1 MAIRAKCPHCGYTF
15 ALHERALGR
24 ALACP
29 SCEHEIK
36 LPSKE
41 EVEVA
46 KAKKAAT
53 TKSPASA
60 ASRAPTLKARAVG
73 VQPAAG
79 NSHEQVGEEKKPKK
93 RRKKKHEF
101 NHEEAW
107 DITPMVDVAFLLLI
121 FFMVTNSFSIQ
132 KVIRTARQVSDKGS
146 TNAQVQTVEKA
157 NFVTVQIDDQ
167 DAFSVVSS
175 SGGQEDAFS
184 KQDLILILA
193 RVKEEGGE
201 EMTDLTVEAHED
213 STHGAVVAALDAGR
227 AANFTKFKTT
237 VVEQF
242 Q

>member
-1 MAIRAKCPHCGYTF
+1 M
-15 ALHERALGR
+15 
-24 ALACP
+24 ACP

-46 KAKKAAT
+46 KAKK
-53 TKSPASA
+53 SA
-60 ASRAPTLKARAVG
+60 ASKTASPVSSRPQTLKARAVG
-73 VQPAAG
+73 VQP
-79 NSHEQVGEEKKPKK
+79 NQVGAPEHVEEERKPKK

-132 KVIRTARQVSDKGS
+132 KVIRTARQMSDKAS
-146 TNAQVQTVEKA
+146 TSQQVQTSDKV

-167 DAFSVVSS
+167 DAFSVVSPG
-175 SGGQEDAFS
+175 GGQEDAFS

-193 RVKEEGGE
+193 RAKEEGGE
-201 EMTDLTVEAHED
+201 DLTDLTVEAHED

-227 AANFTKFKTT
+227 AANFSKFKTT

-242 Q
+242 N

>member
-1 MAIRAKCPHCGYTF
+1 MTIRAKCPHCGYTF

-36 LPSKE
+36 LPSKD

-53 TKSPASA
+53 SSRPAAPA
-60 ASRAPTLKARAVG
+60 APRTPTLKARAVG
-73 VQPAAG
+73 TQPTQQIPP
-79 NSHEQVGEEKKPKK
+79 EPEERKPKK
-93 RRKKKHEF
+93 RKKNKHEF

-132 KVIRTARQVSDKGS
+132 KVIRTARQISDKPS
-146 TNAQVQTVEKA
+146 TSATVQTAEKITS
-157 NFVTVQIDDQ
+157 VTVQIDDQ
-167 DAFSVVSS
+167 DAFSVVLSDGS
-175 SGGQEDAFS
+175 QEDAFS
-184 KQDLILILA
+184 KQDLILILSRA
-193 RVKEEGGE
+193 KEEGGE
-201 EMTDLTVEAHED
+201 DLTDITVEAHED